1 MGTDS
6 SSKRKDIH
14 TILSLGLKVE
24 GAATAAAAPQEGE
37 ENAAAAAAGQPEQTP
52 KALVV
57 ELSPE
62 DLQKLYDTLEKVQ
75 SQLDALTDK
84 K

>member
-6 SSKRKDIH
+6 SSKRKDIR
-14 TILSLGLKVE
+14 TIVSLGLKVE
-24 GAATAAAAPQEGE
+24 GAEEDAPK
-37 ENAAAAAAGQPEQTP
+37 PE
-52 KALVV
+52 AICV

-62 DLQKLYDTLEKVQ
+62 ELQKLYDTLEKVQ
-75 SQLDALTDK
+75 GQLDALTDK